1 MKNKK
6 KYLLLLLCLPL
17 LMTGCKKIPVLQDG
31 KQVIVEINGKQ
42 FTAEEFFD
50 ELKEISGTGVL
61 INLVN
66 NYIAD
71 QELTDEMK
79 EDAKKQA
86 QSYYDSLYAAYGSEW
101 NSFLQYY
108 NYNSGDEFLSYLTDS
123 YMQTAVFE
131 QYVKNDVI
139 KDEEIQAYYDESIF
153 GEITVRHILI
163 SPDVEDDM
171 TDEEIEEAENKALE
185 KAKELISQIK
195 NSENLE
201 EDFTNLAKENSDDT
215 GTVNQGGLLENITN
229 ESGLVEEFWEAAND
243 LNVGEFTT
251 EPVETKYGY
260 HIIYKVSQKEKPSLD
275 SVKDKILDSLVSEL
289 LSETNAQ
296 SVYWAG
302 LREKYNMVIYDDII
316 KDSYDAAM
324 KSLQKN

>member
-1 MKNKK
+1 
-6 KYLLLLLCLPL
+6 
-17 LMTGCKKIPVLQDG
+17 MTGCKKIPQLQDG

-61 INLVN
+61 VNLVN
-66 NYIAD
+66 NYIAE
-71 QELTDEMK
+71 QELSDEMK
-79 EDAKKQA
+79 EDAKSQA
-86 QSYYDSLYAAYGSEW
+86 QSQYDSLYAYYSSDWDNFLRYYG
-101 NSFLQYY
+101 YT
-108 NYNSGDEFLSYLTDS
+108 SGDAFLAYLQES
-123 YMQTAVFE
+123 YMQSATIE
-131 QYVKNDVI
+131 QYVRNDVI
-139 KDEEIQAYYDESIF
+139 TDEEIQTYYDENIY

-163 SPDVEDDM
+163 SPDVDDDA
-171 TDEEIEEAENKALE
+171 TDEEIEEAEATALE
-185 KAKELISQIK
+185 KAKELITQIQ

-215 GTVNQGGLLENITN
+215 VTVEQGGLLENITN

-243 LNVGEFTT
+243 LEVGEFTT
-251 EPVETKYGY
+251 EPVKTRFGY

-275 SVKDKILDSLVSEL
+275 SVKDKVLDGLVSEL
-289 LSETNAQ
+289 LSATDAE
-296 SVYWAG
+296 SIYWAG

>member
-1 MKNKK
+1 
-6 KYLLLLLCLPL
+6 
-17 LMTGCKKIPVLQDG
+17 MTGCKKIPQLQDG

-61 INLVN
+61 VNLVN
-66 NYIAD
+66 NYIAE
-71 QELTDEMK
+71 QELSDEMK
-79 EDAKKQA
+79 EDAKSQA
-86 QSYYDSLYAAYGSEW
+86 QSQYDSLYAYYSSDWDNFLRYYG
-101 NSFLQYY
+101 YT
-108 NYNSGDEFLSYLTDS
+108 SGDAFLAYLQES
-123 YMQTAVFE
+123 YMQSATIE
-131 QYVKNDVI
+131 QYVRNDVI
-139 KDEEIQAYYDESIF
+139 TDEEIQTYYDENIY

-163 SPDVEDDM
+163 SPDVDDDA
-171 TDEEIEEAENKALE
+171 TDEEIEEAEATALE
-185 KAKELISQIK
+185 KAKELITQIQ

-215 GTVNQGGLLENITN
+215 GTVEQGGLLENITN

-243 LNVGEFTT
+243 LEVGEFTT
-251 EPVETKYGY
+251 EPVKTRFGY

-275 SVKDKILDSLVSEL
+275 SVKDKVLDGLVSEL
-289 LSETNAQ
+289 LSATDAE
-296 SVYWAG
+296 SIYWAG

>member
-1 MKNKK
+1 MKK

-17 LMTGCKKIPVLQDG
+17 LMTGCKKIPQLQDG

-61 INLVN
+61 VNLVN
-66 NYIAD
+66 NYIAE
-71 QELTDEMK
+71 QELSDEMK
-79 EDAKKQA
+79 EDAKSQA
-86 QSYYDSLYAAYGSEW
+86 QSQYDSLYAYYSSDWDNFLRYYG
-101 NSFLQYY
+101 YT
-108 NYNSGDEFLSYLTDS
+108 SGDAFLAYLQES
-123 YMQTAVFE
+123 YMQSATIE
-131 QYVKNDVI
+131 QYVRNDVI
-139 KDEEIQAYYDESIF
+139 TDEEIQTYYDENIY

-163 SPDVEDDM
+163 SPDVDDDA
-171 TDEEIEEAENKALE
+171 TDEEIEEAEATALE
-185 KAKELISQIK
+185 KAKELITQIQ

-215 GTVNQGGLLENITN
+215 GTVEQGGLLENITN
-229 ESGLVEEFWEAAND
+229 ESGLVEEFREAAND
-243 LNVGEFTT
+243 LEVGEFTT
-251 EPVETKYGY
+251 EPVKTRFGY

-275 SVKDKILDSLVSEL
+275 SVKDKVLDGLVSEL
-289 LSETNAQ
+289 LSATDAE
-296 SVYWAG
+296 SIYWAG

>member
-1 MKNKK
+1 MKK

-17 LMTGCKKIPVLQDG
+17 LMTGCKKIPQLQDG

-61 INLVN
+61 VNLVN
-66 NYIAD
+66 NYIAE
-71 QELTDEMK
+71 QELSDEMK
-79 EDAKKQA
+79 EDAKSQA
-86 QSYYDSLYAAYGSEW
+86 QSQYDSLYAYYSSDWDNFLRDYG
-101 NSFLQYY
+101 YT
-108 NYNSGDEFLSYLTDS
+108 SGDAFLAYLQES
-123 YMQTAVFE
+123 YMQSATIE
-131 QYVKNDVI
+131 QYVRNDVI
-139 KDEEIQAYYDESIF
+139 TDEEIQTYYDENIY

-163 SPDVEDDM
+163 SPDVDDDA
-171 TDEEIEEAENKALE
+171 TDEEIEEAEATALE
-185 KAKELISQIK
+185 KAKELITQIQ

-201 EDFTNLAKENSDDT
+201 EDFTNLAKENSDDI
-215 GTVNQGGLLENITN
+215 GTVEQGGLLENITN

-243 LNVGEFTT
+243 LEVGEFST
-251 EPVETKYGY
+251 EPVKTRFGY
-260 HIIYKVSQKEKPSLD
+260 HIIYKVSQKEKPSLA
-275 SVKDKILDSLVSEL
+275 SVKDKDLDGLVSEL
-289 LSETNAQ
+289 LSATDAE
-296 SVYWAG
+296 SIYWAG

>member
-1 MKNKK
+1 MKK

-17 LMTGCKKIPVLQDG
+17 LMTGCKKIPQLQDG

-61 INLVN
+61 VNLVN
-66 NYIAD
+66 NYIAE
-71 QELTDEMK
+71 QELSDEMK
-79 EDAKKQA
+79 EDAKSQA
-86 QSYYDSLYAAYGSEW
+86 QSQYDSLYAYYSSDWDNFLRYYGHT
-101 NSFLQYY
+101 
-108 NYNSGDEFLSYLTDS
+108 SGDAFLAYLQES
-123 YMQTAVFE
+123 YMQSATIE
-131 QYVKNDVI
+131 QYVRNDVI
-139 KDEEIQAYYDESIF
+139 TDEEIQTYYDENIY

-163 SPDVEDDM
+163 SPDVDDDA
-171 TDEEIEEAENKALE
+171 TDEEIEEAEATALE
-185 KAKELISQIK
+185 KAKELITQIQ

-215 GTVNQGGLLENITN
+215 GTVEQGGLLENITN

-243 LNVGEFTT
+243 LEVGEFTT
-251 EPVETKYGY
+251 EPVKTRFGY

-275 SVKDKILDSLVSEL
+275 SVKDKVLDGLVSEL
-289 LSETNAQ
+289 LSATDAE
-296 SVYWAG
+296 SIYWAG

>member
-1 MKNKK
+1 
-6 KYLLLLLCLPL
+6 
-17 LMTGCKKIPVLQDG
+17 MTGCKKIPQLQDG

-61 INLVN
+61 VNLVN
-66 NYIAD
+66 NYIAE
-71 QELTDEMK
+71 QELSDEMK
-79 EDAKKQA
+79 EDAKSQA
-86 QSYYDSLYAAYGSEW
+86 QSQYDSLYAYYSSDWDNFLRSYG
-101 NSFLQYY
+101 YT
-108 NYNSGDEFLSYLTDS
+108 SGDAFLAYLQES
-123 YMQTAVFE
+123 YMQSATIE
-131 QYVKNDVI
+131 QYVRNDVI
-139 KDEEIQAYYDESIF
+139 TDEEIQTYYDENIY

-163 SPDVEDDM
+163 SPDVDDDA
-171 TDEEIEEAENKALE
+171 TDEEIEEAEATALE
-185 KAKELISQIK
+185 KAKELITQIQ

-215 GTVNQGGLLENITN
+215 GTVEQGGLLENITN

-243 LNVGEFTT
+243 LEVGEFTT
-251 EPVETKYGY
+251 EPVKTRFGY

-275 SVKDKILDSLVSEL
+275 SVKDKVLDGLVSEL
-289 LSETNAQ
+289 LSATDAE
-296 SVYWAG
+296 SIYWAG

>member
-1 MKNKK
+1 MKK

-17 LMTGCKKIPVLQDG
+17 LMTGCKKIPQLQDG

-61 INLVN
+61 VNLVN
-66 NYIAD
+66 NYIAE
-71 QELTDEMK
+71 QELSDEMK
-79 EDAKKQA
+79 EDAKSQA
-86 QSYYDSLYAAYGSEW
+86 QSQYDSLYAYYSSDWDNFLRDYG
-101 NSFLQYY
+101 YT
-108 NYNSGDEFLSYLTDS
+108 SGDAFLAYLQES
-123 YMQTAVFE
+123 YMQSATIE
-131 QYVKNDVI
+131 QYVRNDVI
-139 KDEEIQAYYDESIF
+139 TDEEIQTYYDENIY

-163 SPDVEDDM
+163 SPDVDDDA
-171 TDEEIEEAENKALE
+171 TDEEIEEAEATALE
-185 KAKELISQIK
+185 KAKELITQIQ

-215 GTVNQGGLLENITN
+215 GTVEQGGLLENITN

-243 LNVGEFTT
+243 LEVGEFTT
-251 EPVETKYGY
+251 EPVKTRFGY

-275 SVKDKILDSLVSEL
+275 SVKDKVLDGLVSEL
-289 LSETNAQ
+289 LSATDAE
-296 SVYWAG
+296 SIYWAG

>member
-1 MKNKK
+1 MKK

-17 LMTGCKKIPVLQDG
+17 LMTGCKKIPQLQDG

-61 INLVN
+61 VNLVN
-66 NYIAD
+66 NYIAE
-71 QELTDEMK
+71 QELSDEMK
-79 EDAKKQA
+79 EDAKSQA
-86 QSYYDSLYAAYGSEW
+86 QSQYDSLYAYYSSDWDNFLRDYG
-101 NSFLQYY
+101 YT
-108 NYNSGDEFLSYLTDS
+108 SGDAFLAYLQES
-123 YMQTAVFE
+123 YMQSATIE
-131 QYVKNDVI
+131 QYVRNDVI
-139 KDEEIQAYYDESIF
+139 TDEEIQTYYDENIY

-163 SPDVEDDM
+163 SPDVDDDA
-171 TDEEIEEAENKALE
+171 TDEEIEEAEATALE
-185 KAKELISQIK
+185 KAKELITQIQ

-201 EDFTNLAKENSDDT
+201 EDFTNLAKENSDDI
-215 GTVNQGGLLENITN
+215 GTVEQGGLLENITN

-243 LNVGEFTT
+243 LEVGEFTT
-251 EPVETKYGY
+251 EPVKTRFGY
-260 HIIYKVSQKEKPSLD
+260 HIIYKVSQKEKPSLA
-275 SVKDKILDSLVSEL
+275 SVKDKVLDGLVSEL
-289 LSETNAQ
+289 LSATDAE
-296 SVYWAG
+296 SIYWAG

>member
-1 MKNKK
+1 
-6 KYLLLLLCLPL
+6 
-17 LMTGCKKIPVLQDG
+17 MTGCKKIPQLQDG

-61 INLVN
+61 VNLVN
-66 NYIAD
+66 NYIAE
-71 QELTDEMK
+71 QELSDEMK
-79 EDAKKQA
+79 EDAKEQA
-86 QSYYDSLYAAYGSEW
+86 QSYYDALYASYGSQW
-101 NSFLQYY
+101 NDFLRYY
-108 NYNSGDEFLSYLTDS
+108 GHTSGDAFLAYLQES
-123 YMQTAVFE
+123 YMQSATIE
-131 QYVKNDVI
+131 QYVRNDVI
-139 KDEEIQAYYDESIF
+139 TDEEIQTYYDENIY

-163 SPDVEDDM
+163 SPDVDDDA
-171 TDEEIEEAENKALE
+171 TDEEIEEAEATALE
-185 KAKELISQIK
+185 KAKELITQIQ

-215 GTVNQGGLLENITN
+215 GTVEQGGLLENITN

-243 LNVGEFTT
+243 LEVGEFTT
-251 EPVETKYGY
+251 EPVKTRFGY

-275 SVKDKILDSLVSEL
+275 SVKDKVLDGLVSEL
-289 LSETNAQ
+289 LSATDAE
-296 SVYWAG
+296 SIYWAG

>member
-1 MKNKK
+1 MKR
-6 KYLLLLLCLPL
+6 KYLLLFLCLPL
-17 LMTGCKKIPVLQDG
+17 LMTGCKKIPTLQDG
-31 KQVIVEINGKQ
+31 KQIVVEINGKQ

-66 NYIAD
+66 NYITS

-86 QSYYDSLYAAYGSEW
+86 QSYYDALYASYSSDWNNFLTYYG
-101 NSFLQYY
+101 YT
-108 NYNSGDEFLSYLTDS
+108 SGDDFLAYLQES
-123 YMQTAVFE
+123 YMQSTAIE
-131 QYVKNDVI
+131 QYVRNDVI
-139 KDEEIQAYYDESIF
+139 TDEEIQTYYDENIY

-163 SPDVEDDM
+163 SPDVDDDA
-171 TDEEIEEAENKALE
+171 TDEEIEEAEATALE
-185 KAKELISQIK
+185 KAKELITQIQ

-215 GTVNQGGLLENITN
+215 GTANQGGLLENITN

-243 LNVGEFTT
+243 LEVGEYTT
-251 EPVETKYGY
+251 EPVKTKFGY

-275 SVKDKILDSLVSEL
+275 SVKDKVLDDLVSEL
-289 LSETNAQ
+289 LSETNAE

-324 KSLQKN
+324 KNLQKN

>member
-1 MKNKK
+1 MKK

-17 LMTGCKKIPVLQDG
+17 LMTGCKKIPQLQDG

-61 INLVN
+61 VNLVN
-66 NYIAD
+66 NYIAE
-71 QELTDEMK
+71 QELSDEMK
-79 EDAKKQA
+79 EDAKSQA
-86 QSYYDSLYAAYGSEW
+86 QSQYDSLYAYYSSDWDNFLRYYG
-101 NSFLQYY
+101 YT
-108 NYNSGDEFLSYLTDS
+108 SGDAFLAYLQES
-123 YMQTAVFE
+123 YMQSATIE
-131 QYVKNDVI
+131 QYVRNDVI
-139 KDEEIQAYYDESIF
+139 TDEEIQTYYDENIY

-163 SPDVEDDM
+163 SPDVDDDA
-171 TDEEIEEAENKALE
+171 TDEEIEEAEATALE
-185 KAKELISQIK
+185 KAKELITQIQ

-215 GTVNQGGLLENITN
+215 STVEQGGLLENITN

-243 LNVGEFTT
+243 LEVGEFTT
-251 EPVETKYGY
+251 EPVKTRFGY

-275 SVKDKILDSLVSEL
+275 SVKDKVLDGLVSEL
-289 LSETNAQ
+289 LSATDAE
-296 SVYWAG
+296 SIYWAG

>member
-1 MKNKK
+1 MKK

-17 LMTGCKKIPVLQDG
+17 LMTGCKKIPQLQDG

-61 INLVN
+61 VNLVN
-66 NYIAD
+66 NYIAE
-71 QELTDEMK
+71 QELSDEMK
-79 EDAKKQA
+79 EDAKSQA
-86 QSYYDSLYAAYGSEW
+86 QSQYDSLYAYYSSDWDNFLRYYG
-101 NSFLQYY
+101 YT
-108 NYNSGDEFLSYLTDS
+108 SGDAFLAYLQES
-123 YMQTAVFE
+123 YMQSATIE
-131 QYVKNDVI
+131 QYVRNDVI
-139 KDEEIQAYYDESIF
+139 TDEEIQTYYDENIY

-163 SPDVEDDM
+163 SPDIDDDA
-171 TDEEIEEAENKALE
+171 TDEEIEEAEATALE
-185 KAKELISQIK
+185 KAKELITQIQ

-215 GTVNQGGLLENITN
+215 GTVEQGGLLENITN

-243 LNVGEFTT
+243 LEVGEFTT
-251 EPVETKYGY
+251 EPVKTRFGY

-275 SVKDKILDSLVSEL
+275 SVKDKVLDGLVSEL
-289 LSETNAQ
+289 LSATDAE
-296 SVYWAG
+296 SIYWAG

>member
-1 MKNKK
+1 MKK

-17 LMTGCKKIPVLQDG
+17 LMTGCKKIPQLQDG

-61 INLVN
+61 VNLVN
-66 NYIAD
+66 NYIAE
-71 QELTDEMK
+71 QELSDEMK
-79 EDAKKQA
+79 EDAKSQA
-86 QSYYDSLYAAYGSEW
+86 QSQYDSLYAYYSSDWDNFLRDYG
-101 NSFLQYY
+101 YT
-108 NYNSGDEFLSYLTDS
+108 SGDAFLAYLQES
-123 YMQTAVFE
+123 YMQSATIE
-131 QYVKNDVI
+131 QYVRNDVI
-139 KDEEIQAYYDESIF
+139 TDEEIQTYYDENIY

-163 SPDVEDDM
+163 SPDVDDDA
-171 TDEEIEEAENKALE
+171 TDEEIEEAEATALE
-185 KAKELISQIK
+185 KAKELITQIQ

-201 EDFTNLAKENSDDT
+201 EDFTNLAKENSDDI
-215 GTVNQGGLLENITN
+215 GTVEQGGLLENITN

-243 LNVGEFTT
+243 LEVGEFTT
-251 EPVETKYGY
+251 EPVKTRFGY

-275 SVKDKILDSLVSEL
+275 SVKDKVLDGLVSEL
-289 LSETNAQ
+289 LSATDAE
-296 SVYWAG
+296 SIYWAG

>member
-1 MKNKK
+1 
-6 KYLLLLLCLPL
+6 
-17 LMTGCKKIPVLQDG
+17 MTGCKKIPQLQDG

-61 INLVN
+61 VNLVN
-66 NYIAD
+66 NYIAE
-71 QELTDEMK
+71 QELSDEMK
-79 EDAKKQA
+79 EDAKSQA
-86 QSYYDSLYAAYGSEW
+86 QSQYDSLYAYYSSDWDNFLRDYG
-101 NSFLQYY
+101 YT
-108 NYNSGDEFLSYLTDS
+108 SGDAFLAYLQES
-123 YMQTAVFE
+123 YMQSATIE
-131 QYVKNDVI
+131 QYVRNDVI
-139 KDEEIQAYYDESIF
+139 TDEEIQTYYDENIY

-163 SPDVEDDM
+163 SPDVDDDA
-171 TDEEIEEAENKALE
+171 TDEEIEEAEATALE
-185 KAKELISQIK
+185 KAKELITQIQ

-201 EDFTNLAKENSDDT
+201 EDFTNLAKENSDDI
-215 GTVNQGGLLENITN
+215 GTVEQGGLLENITN

-243 LNVGEFTT
+243 LEVGEFTT
-251 EPVETKYGY
+251 EPVKTRFGY

-275 SVKDKILDSLVSEL
+275 SVKDKVLDGLVSEL
-289 LSETNAQ
+289 LSATDAE
-296 SVYWAG
+296 SIYWAG

>member
-1 MKNKK
+1 MKK

-17 LMTGCKKIPVLQDG
+17 LMTGCKKIPQLQDG

-61 INLVN
+61 VNLVN
-66 NYIAD
+66 NYIAE
-71 QELTDEMK
+71 QELSDEMK
-79 EDAKKQA
+79 EDAKSQA
-86 QSYYDSLYAAYGSEW
+86 QSQYDSLYAYYSSDWDNFLRYYG
-101 NSFLQYY
+101 YT
-108 NYNSGDEFLSYLTDS
+108 SGDAFLAYLQES
-123 YMQTAVFE
+123 YMQSATIE
-131 QYVKNDVI
+131 QYVRNDVI
-139 KDEEIQAYYDESIF
+139 TDEEIQTYYDENIY

-163 SPDVEDDM
+163 SPNVDDDA
-171 TDEEIEEAENKALE
+171 TDEEIEEAEATALE
-185 KAKELISQIK
+185 KAKELITQIQ

-215 GTVNQGGLLENITN
+215 GTVEQGGLLENITN

-243 LNVGEFTT
+243 LEVGEFTT
-251 EPVETKYGY
+251 EPVKTRFGY

-275 SVKDKILDSLVSEL
+275 SVKDKVLDGLVSEL
-289 LSETNAQ
+289 LSATDAE
-296 SVYWAG
+296 SIYWAG

>member
-1 MKNKK
+1 MKK

-17 LMTGCKKIPVLQDG
+17 LMTGCKKIPQLQDG

-61 INLVN
+61 VNLVN
-66 NYIAD
+66 NYIAE
-71 QELTDEMK
+71 QELSDEMK
-79 EDAKKQA
+79 EDAKSQA
-86 QSYYDSLYAAYGSEW
+86 QSQYDSLYAYYSSDWDNFLRYYG
-101 NSFLQYY
+101 YT
-108 NYNSGDEFLSYLTDS
+108 SGDAFLAYLQES
-123 YMQTAVFE
+123 YMQSATIE
-131 QYVKNDVI
+131 QYVRNDVI
-139 KDEEIQAYYDESIF
+139 TDEEIQTYYDENIY

-163 SPDVEDDM
+163 SPDVDDDA
-171 TDEEIEEAENKALE
+171 TDEEIEEAEATALE
-185 KAKELISQIK
+185 KAKELITQIQ

-215 GTVNQGGLLENITN
+215 GTVEQGGLLENITN

-243 LNVGEFTT
+243 LEVGEFTT
-251 EPVETKYGY
+251 EPVKTRFGY

-275 SVKDKILDSLVSEL
+275 SVRDKVLDGLVSEL
-289 LSETNAQ
+289 LSATNSE

-324 KSLQKN
+324 KSLQTN